1 MSFSLVEVRRLQY
14 AGGAVWEKYRRLL
27 IAADNAAADSPA
39 ARELAEFQRDWA
51 ADPQAAEEQARTEA
65 AAAEAAAR
73 PLERELR
80 GSLNDWPTF
89 NPSK

>member
-1 MSFSLVEVRRLQY
+1 MALDLLEVRRLQH

-27 IAADNAAADSPA
+27 IAADNAAADSSA
-39 ARELAEFQRDWA
+39 ARALAEFQRDWA

-65 AAAEAAAR
+65 AAAEAVVR
-73 PLERELR
+73 RLERELC

-89 NPSK
+89 KPSK

>member
-1 MSFSLVEVRRLQY
+1 MRRLQH

-27 IAADNAAADSPA
+27 SEADASAHDSPA
-39 ARELAEFQRDWA
+39 ALALAEFEQAWL
-51 ADPQAAEEQARTEA
+51 ADPQAAEEQARTAA

-89 NPSK
+89 KPSK